1 MNIKTNLANRNN
13 YGKQRK
19 LSNIKY
25 IVIHYTGN
33 DGDSDESNTNFFKRK
48 VTKTSAH
55 YFVDDDSITRS
66 VPDDY
71 IAYSV
76 GGKKYTDYKKTG
88 GAKLHGKCTNA
99 NSISIELCDSV
110 KNGVI
115 KATHKTINNAIELT
129 KELMKVYNIP
139 VENVIRHFD
148 VNGKHCPAYWCC
160 NMANDILWETEFKSK
175 LKSVTKSSFVKDGI
189 DYSYVFEPKYY
200 ANRYKDLA
208 INGVK
213 TTEQLFNHFLTYGM
227 KEKRQAIATFNVTA
241 YAAYYEDLRNAFKY
255 NWEEY
260 YKHFCKIGHIDHKK
274 SV

>member
-19 LSNIKY
+19 LSDIKY
-25 IVIHYTGN
+25 IVIHYTAN
-33 DGDSDESNTNFFKRK
+33 DGDTDESNANFFKRNI
-48 VTKTSAH
+48 TKSSAH

-76 GGKKYTDYKKTG
+76 GGKRYNDYKKTG
-88 GAKLHGKCTNA
+88 GAKLYGKCTNS
-99 NSISIELCDSV
+99 NSISIELCDTV

-115 KATHKTINNAIELT
+115 KATQKTIDNAIKLT
-129 KELMKVYNIP
+129 KELMNVYNIP
-139 VENVIRHFD
+139 AENVIRHFD

-160 NMANDILWETEFKSK
+160 NTANDKLWETEFKSR
-175 LKSVTKSSFVKDGI
+175 LNSESKSSFIKDGI

-200 ANRYKDLA
+200 ANRYPDLA

-213 TTEQLFNHFLTYGM
+213 TTEQLFNHFLKHGM

-260 YKHFCKIGHIDHKK
+260 YKHYCKIGHIDHKK

>member
-19 LSNIKY
+19 ISDIKY
-25 IVIHYTGN
+25 IVIHYTAN
-33 DGDSDESNTNFFKRK
+33 DGDTDESNANFFKRN
-48 VTKTSAH
+48 VTKSSAH

-66 VPDDY
+66 VPDNY

-76 GGKKYTDYKKTG
+76 GGKRYTDYKKIG
-88 GAKLHGKCTNA
+88 GAKLYGKCTNS
-99 NSISIELCDSV
+99 NSISIELCDNV

-115 KATHKTINNAIELT
+115 KATQKTIYNAIELT

-139 VENVIRHFD
+139 AENVIRHFD

-160 NMANDILWETEFKSK
+160 NTANDKLWETEFKSR
-175 LKSVTKSSFVKDGI
+175 LNSESKSSFIKDGI

-200 ANRYKDLA
+200 ANRYQDLA
-208 INGVK
+208 FNGVK
-213 TTEQLFNHFLTYGM
+213 TTEQLFNHFLKYGM

-260 YKHFCKIGHIDHKK
+260 YKHYCKIGHIDHKK

>member
-19 LSNIKY
+19 LTNIKY

-33 DGDSDESNTNFFKRK
+33 DGDSDESNANFFKRK

-88 GAKLHGKCTNA
+88 GAKLYGKCTNA
-99 NSISIELCDSV
+99 NSINIELCDSV

-115 KATHKTINNAIELT
+115 KATQKTIDNAIELT

-139 VENVIRHFD
+139 AENVIRHFD

-160 NMANDILWETEFKSK
+160 NMANDKLWETEFKSK

-208 INGVK
+208 INGVN

-227 KEKRQAIATFNVTA
+227 KEKRQAISTFNVTA

-260 YKHFCKIGHIDHKK
+260 YKHYCKIGHIDHKK

>member
-33 DGDSDESNTNFFKRK
+33 DGDSDESNAKFFKRK

-76 GGKKYTDYKKTG
+76 GGKRFTDYKKTG
-88 GAKLHGKCTNA
+88 GAKLYLKCTNA

-115 KATHKTINNAIELT
+115 KATKKTIDNAIELT

-139 VENVIRHFD
+139 SENVIRHFD

-160 NMANDILWETEFKSK
+160 NMANDKLWETEFKSK
-175 LKSVTKSSFVKDGI
+175 LKSVTKSSFIKDGI

-200 ANRYKDLA
+200 ANRYPDLA

-227 KEKRQAIATFNVTA
+227 KEKRQAIATFNVNA
-241 YAAYYEDLRNAFKY
+241 YAAYYEDLRNTFKY

-260 YKHFCKIGHIDHKK
+260 YKHFCKIGHIEHRK

>member
-1 MNIKTNLANRNN
+1 MKIKTNLANRNN

-33 DGDSDESNTNFFKRK
+33 DGDSDESNANFFKRK
-48 VTKTSAH
+48 VIKTSAH

-88 GAKLHGKCTNA
+88 GAKLYGKCTNT

-115 KATHKTINNAIELT
+115 KATQKTIDNAIELT

-139 VENVIRHFD
+139 IENVIRHFD

-160 NMANDILWETEFKSK
+160 NMANDKLWETEFKSK
-175 LKSVTKSSFVKDGI
+175 LKSVTKSTFIKDGI

-227 KEKRQAIATFNVTA
+227 KEKRQAISTFNVNA

-260 YKHFCKIGHIDHKK
+260 YKHYCKIGHIDHKK